1 MFSTPSRKRSAADMG
16 IRRMLLQLTI
26 IGCGIILA
34 AAAEQPSLPFPIAK
48 PGCQDKCGNVSI
60 PYPFG
65 TTENC
70 FHSQHFSIT
79 CNDTYYDPPKAFLER
94 SDIRVTKITLQGKLH
109 ILQYIA
115 SDCYD
120 ESGIRLASNRSYL
133 YLPTFIISYTDN
145 KFIAVGCD
153 TKAYVAGLKEEEE
166 YIVGCMS
173 LCDSIDYES
182 HNTCS
187 GIGCCQTS
195 IPKGVTAANVTLNS
209 YYNHTEVWKFNPCS
223 YAFIVEEN
231 QFNFSS
237 TSLRD
242 LKEVQQLPVVLD
254 WTIGNQ
260 SCKECQGESKS
271 RCIDSEN
278 GSGYRCECLKG
289 YQGNPYLPGGCRD
302 VNECEVPDLNNC
314 EGNCVNTEGS
324 YICLCPK
331 GYHGDGNKSG
341 QGCILGPSKV
351 ILVTIGVSAGLV
363 VLVIGSSWLYWGFKR
378 RNLILLKEKFF
389 RQNGGFFL
397 RQQLSRGRGEGT
409 TTETAKIYTAE
420 ELDKATNNYDESR
433 VVGRGGYGTV
443 YRGTLSNGKVV
454 AVKMSKV
461 VDQSQIEQFINEVIV
476 LSQIN
481 HRNVVKLLEDCVING
496 ENLEHLNEVAC
507 LARRC
512 VRVKGDERPTMKEVA
527 MELEGMRITAQHP
540 WVNNESN
547 LEETEQLLGESLD
560 TVSYGCG
567 TSSSYDSMKNQVTV
581 RVCDTR

>member
-70 FHSQHFSIT
+70 FHSQHFRIT

-94 SDIRVTKITLQGKLH
+94 SNISVTKITLQGKLH

-115 SDCYD
+115 YDCYD
-120 ESGIRLASNRSYL
+120 ESGIRLAYNTPYL

-153 TKAYVAGLKEEEE
+153 TKAYVAGLKGKEE

-187 GIGCCQTS
+187 GIGSCQTS
-195 IPKGVTAANVTLNS
+195 IPKGVTAANLTLNS
-209 YYNHTEVWKFNPCS
+209 YYNHAEVWKFNPCS

-289 YQGNPYLPGGCRD
+289 YQGNPYLPSGCRD

-341 QGCILGPSKV
+341 PGCILGRSKV
-351 ILVTIGVSAGLV
+351 ILVTI
-363 VLVIGSSWLYWGFKR
+363 
-378 RNLILLKEKFF
+378 
-389 RQNGGFFL
+389 
-397 RQQLSRGRGEGT
+397 
-409 TTETAKIYTAE
+409 
-420 ELDKATNNYDESR
+420 
-433 VVGRGGYGTV
+433 
-443 YRGTLSNGKVV
+443 
-454 AVKMSKV
+454 
-461 VDQSQIEQFINEVIV
+461 
-476 LSQIN
+476 
-481 HRNVVKLLEDCVING
+481 EDCVING

-527 MELEGMRITAQHP
+527 MELEGMRIMAQHP

-547 LEETEQLLGESLD
+547 FEETEQLLGESLD

-581 RVCDTR
+581 RV

>member
-1 MFSTPSRKRSAADMG
+1 MG

-26 IGCGIILA
+26 IGCRIILA

-70 FHSQHFSIT
+70 FHSQHFRIT

-94 SDIRVTKITLQGKLH
+94 SNISVTKITLQGKLH

-115 SDCYD
+115 HDCYD
-120 ESGIRLASNRSYL
+120 ESGIRLAYNTPYL

-153 TKAYVAGLKEEEE
+153 TKAYVAGSKGEEE

-195 IPKGVTAANVTLNS
+195 IPKGVTAANLTLNS

-242 LKEVQQLPVVLD
+242 LK
-254 WTIGNQ
+254 
-260 SCKECQGESKS
+260 
-271 RCIDSEN
+271 
-278 GSGYRCECLKG
+278 ECLKG

-324 YICLCPK
+324 YICICPK

-341 QGCILGPSKV
+341 QGCILGRSKV
-351 ILVTIGVSAGLV
+351 ILVTIENCLA
-363 VLVIGSSWLYWGFKR
+363 
-378 RNLILLKEKFF
+378 
-389 RQNGGFFL
+389 
-397 RQQLSRGRGEGT
+397 
-409 TTETAKIYTAE
+409 ET
-420 ELDKATNNYDESR
+420 
-433 VVGRGGYGTV
+433 
-443 YRGTLSNGKVV
+443 
-454 AVKMSKV
+454 
-461 VDQSQIEQFINEVIV
+461 
-476 LSQIN
+476 
-481 HRNVVKLLEDCVING
+481 LEDCVING

-527 MELEGMRITAQHP
+527 MELEGMRIMAQHP